1 MLRLIDQGE
10 TGTPPLAWISRPT
23 RLLDQ
28 LQPILSPSSRRGG
41 GAARAAGRKWE
52 DAVCSR
58 HRATPA
64 RWPGGH
70 RSSGKRAPRRPL
82 PMLSRRLCAQRDQ
95 MQAAARGL
103 EDAGQGSVGRVA
115 RHVRSRK
122 RAISSSQ
129 GAVPL
134 CRPPGWR
141 GRELWRSLQ
150 LAGWLERVQTRQW
163 QGQGLV
169 RERPYAPGGAYGPRG
184 ARWWTI

>member
-1 MLRLIDQGE
+1 MACRASSSATRDSG
-10 TGTPPLAWISRPT
+10 PKT

-28 LQPILSPSSRRGG
+28 LQPILAQSSRRAG
-41 GAARAAGRKWE
+41 GAGRVACRNCE
-52 DAVCSR
+52 DAVCPR
-58 HRATPA
+58 HRAGPA

-70 RSSGKRAPRRPL
+70 RSSGKRAPRRSL
-82 PMLSRRLCAQRDQ
+82 PMLSRLQCAQRDQ

-103 EDAGQGSVGRVA
+103 EDAVQGSMGRVA
-115 RHVRSRK
+115 RRVRSRR
-122 RAISSSQ
+122 RAISSSRA
-129 GAVPL
+129 AVPL

-150 LAGWLERVQTRQW
+150 LAGCLERVQTRQR

-169 RERPYAPGGAYGPRG
+169 GERPYAPGGAYGPRG